1 MNGADIAFPHLGI
14 YIPSLP
20 KGITI
25 GGFTIAYYG
34 IIIASAMIAGLM
46 LARWQAKRSGQNPEV
61 YMDYIIFGI
70 IFSIIGARLYYVAF
84 QWEDYKDNLLQ
95 IFNIRGGG
103 MAIYGS
109 VIGAVLTA
117 IVYCRR
123 KKYKFSLFA
132 DTAVLGLILGQII
145 GRFGNFM
152 NREAFGE
159 YTDSLFAMRLKTDQV
174 SLSNVTNQMWE
185 NVVTQDDVSYIQV
198 HPTFLYEAV
207 WNLVVLVLM
216 IWRSKHK
223 KFDGEIFLMY
233 LVGYGIGRTW
243 IEGLRTDQL
252 QIGSTGIAVSQV
264 LSALL
269 AVGGIGYW
277 IYRLIKEKKQIK
289 NISAMSGFFLFLV
302 LLAAPLYLGEGT
314 EARAASPRQEIERS
328 IVREIPSKH
337 KVRKTFYADYDRNGR
352 PEAFVLT
359 GPKKKKNEQA
369 ETELTLWF
377 AYVKNGN
384 VVSRKLRQDVLG
396 TSGFLKLQSVTLFR
410 AQTYCTT
417 SGPEDLYRVTGN
429 KVTKIFHGDLMAPWA
444 GDSFTSVHSTYDSA
458 YDKSAGVTLGHT
470 WKPYYFYY
478 KNGKIYEHNGKK
490 ITSSR
495 FMRYKNAEKIL
506 KRYRKMGKV
515 RSIIYRSNGLIH
527 INFEKKYND
536 GDKSYS
542 NVTLHVSGNMLKK
555 PVVKEGIYKKKF
567 M

>member
-478 KNGKIYEHNGKK
+478 KNGEIYEHNGKK

>member
-277 IYRLIKEKKQIK
+277 IYRLIKKKKQIK

-458 YDKSAGVTLGHT
+458 YDKSAGVTLVHT

>member
-277 IYRLIKEKKQIK
+277 IYRLIKKKKQIK

>member
-159 YTDSLFAMRLKTDQV
+159 YTNSLFAMRLKTDQV

-314 EARAASPRQEIERS
+314 EARAASPKQEIERS

-337 KVRKTFYADYDRNGR
+337 KVRKIFYADYDRNGR

-542 NVTLHVSGNMLKK
+542 NITFRVSGNMLKK
-555 PVVKEGIYKKKF
+555 PVVKEGIYKKKL

>member
-478 KNGKIYEHNGKK
+478 KNGKLYEHNGKK

>member
-337 KVRKTFYADYDRNGR
+337 KVRKIFYADYDRNGR

>member
-429 KVTKIFHGDLMAPWA
+429 KVTKIFHGDLMAP
-444 GDSFTSVHSTYDSA
+444 
-458 YDKSAGVTLGHT
+458 
-470 WKPYYFYY
+470 
-478 KNGKIYEHNGKK
+478 
-490 ITSSR
+490 
-495 FMRYKNAEKIL
+495 
-506 KRYRKMGKV
+506 
-515 RSIIYRSNGLIH
+515 
-527 INFEKKYND
+527 
-536 GDKSYS
+536 
-542 NVTLHVSGNMLKK
+542 
-555 PVVKEGIYKKKF
+555 
-567 M
+567 